1 MTPRQVTTASIHD
14 QIQAGGCLAPG
25 VFDALSASIA
35 QRAGFEAVYLSGAS
49 IAYTRLGG
57 PDIGLLG
64 LTEVADVLR
73 YISEQ
78 TDVQVIVDADTG
90 FGNAINVM
98 RTVRLLE
105 REGAAA
111 IQLEDQAFPK
121 RCGHLRGKTLVSTAD
136 MVGKLKAAVDARR
149 SHDTLIIGRTDAIAV
164 DGIDAA
170 IERAVAY
177 KDAGADIVFVE
188 GFKNDE
194 HVARIMQALG
204 GHVPLMANMVEG
216 GDTPID
222 PAQTLYEKGFSLV
235 IFPGGLVRALTHTMQ
250 GYFAAL
256 KRTGTTDGWRR
267 QMLNFT
273 ELNDVLRTPDILALG
288 QRYEP
293 TDPSKEATRD

>member
-1 MTPRQVTTASIHD
+1 MTPRNVTMPSLSEQMA
-14 QIQAGGCLAPG
+14 AGGCLAPG
-25 VFDALSASIA
+25 VYDALSARMA
-35 QRAGFEAVYLSGAS
+35 QQAGFETVYLSGAS

-78 TDVQVIVDADTG
+78 TDLRVVVDADTG

-105 REGAAA
+105 REGASA

-121 RCGHLRGKTLVSTAD
+121 RCGHLRGKTLVSCAE
-136 MVGKLKAAVDARR
+136 MVGKIQAAVDARR
-149 SHDTLIIGRTDAIAV
+149 SSETLIIGRTDAIAV

-170 IERAVAY
+170 IQRAVAY
-177 KDAGADIVFVE
+177 RQAGADVVFVE
-188 GFKNDE
+188 GFRGDD
-194 HVARIMQALG
+194 HVARIMAALG
-204 GHVPLMANMVEG
+204 GDVPLMANMVEG

-222 PAQTLYEKGFSLV
+222 SAQTLYKKGFSLV

-250 GYFAAL
+250 GYFAGL
-256 KRTGTTDGWRR
+256 KRTGTTDSWRS
-267 QMLNFT
+267 QMLDFT
-273 ELNDVLRTPDILALG
+273 QLNDVLQTPAVLALG

-293 TDPSKEATRD
+293 KAQKD

>member
-1 MTPRQVTTASIHD
+1 MTPRDVSMPSLKAQMTG
-14 QIQAGGCLAPG
+14 GGCLAPG
-25 VFDALSASIA
+25 VFDALSARLA
-35 QRAGFEAVYLSGAS
+35 QQAGFETVYLSGAS
-49 IAYTRLGG
+49 VAYTRLGG

-73 YISEQ
+73 YIAEQ
-78 TDVQVIVDADTG
+78 TDVRIIVDADTG

-105 REGAAA
+105 REGASA
-111 IQLEDQAFPK
+111 IQLEDQGFPK
-121 RCGHLRGKTLVSTAD
+121 RCGHLRGKSLIPTAE

-149 SHDTLIIGRTDAIAV
+149 SSETLIIGRTDAIAV

-177 KDAGADIVFVE
+177 KEAGADIVFVE
-188 GFKNDE
+188 GFKDDE

-204 GHVPLMANMVEG
+204 GQVSLMANMVEG

-222 PAQTLYEKGFSLV
+222 SAQTLYDKGFSLV
-235 IFPGGLVRALTHTMQ
+235 IFPGGLVRALTFAMQ

-256 KRTGTTDGWRR
+256 KQTGTTDSWRA

-273 ELNDVLRTPDILALG
+273 ELNDVLQTPAVLELG

-293 TDPSKEATRD
+293 

>member
-1 MTPRQVTTASIHD
+1 MTPRNVTMPTITE
-14 QIQAGGCLAPG
+14 QFKAGGCLAPG
-25 VFDALSASIA
+25 VYDALSARLA
-35 QRAGFEAVYLSGAS
+35 QQAGFETVYLSGAS

-73 YISEQ
+73 YIAEQ
-78 TDVQVIVDADTG
+78 TDVRVIVDADTG

-105 REGAAA
+105 REGANA
-111 IQLEDQAFPK
+111 IQLEDQGFPK
-121 RCGHLRGKTLVSTAD
+121 RCGHLRGKTLIPTAE

-149 SHDTLIIGRTDAIAV
+149 SSDTLIIGRTDAIAV

-177 KDAGADIVFVE
+177 QQAGADIVFVE
-188 GFKNDE
+188 GFKGDE
-194 HVARIMQALG
+194 HVKKIMSALG
-204 GHVPLMANMVEG
+204 GKVPLMANMVEG

-222 PAQTLYEKGFSLV
+222 SAQTLYDKGYSLV
-235 IFPGGLVRALTHTMQ
+235 IFPGGLVRALTHAMQ

-256 KRTGTTDGWRR
+256 KQTGTTDSWRSK
-267 QMLNFT
+267 MLDFT
-273 ELNDVLRTPDILALG
+273 ELNQVLQTPEVLALG

-293 TDPSKEATRD
+293 

>member
-1 MTPRQVTTASIHD
+1 MTPRQVQMPSIAS
-14 QIQAGGCLAPG
+14 QIAAGGCLAPG
-25 VFDALSASIA
+25 VFDALSARLA
-35 QRAGFEAVYLSGAS
+35 QQAGFETVYLSGAS

-73 YISEQ
+73 YIAEQ
-78 TDVQVIVDADTG
+78 TDVRIIVDADTG

-105 REGAAA
+105 REGANA

-121 RCGHLRGKTLVSTAD
+121 RCGHLRGKTLISCEE

-149 SHDTLIIGRTDAIAV
+149 SSETLIIGRTDAIAV
-164 DGIDAA
+164 DGIDDA

-177 KDAGADIVFVE
+177 QEAGADIVFVE
-188 GFKNDE
+188 GFRSDE

-204 GHVPLMANMVEG
+204 GKVPLMANMVEG

-235 IFPGGLVRALTHTMQ
+235 IFPGGLARALTFAMQ

-256 KRTGTTDGWRR
+256 KQTGTTDSWRS
-267 QMLNFT
+267 QMLSFT
-273 ELNDVLRTPDILALG
+273 ELNDVLQTPAVLALG

-293 TDPSKEATRD
+293 KKDS

>member
-1 MTPRQVTTASIHD
+1 MTPRQVSIPNLKT
-14 QIQAGGCLAPG
+14 QLTSGVCLAPG
-25 VFDALSASIA
+25 IFDALSARLA
-35 QRAGFEAVYLSGAS
+35 QQAGFQTVYLSGAS

-73 YISEQ
+73 YIAEQ
-78 TDVQVIVDADTG
+78 TDVQIIVDADTG

-105 REGAAA
+105 REGASA
-111 IQLEDQAFPK
+111 IQLEDQGFPK
-121 RCGHLRGKTLVSTAD
+121 RCGHLRGKTLIPTAE
-136 MVGKLKAAVDARR
+136 MQGKLKAAVDARR
-149 SHDTLIIGRTDAIAV
+149 SPDTLIIGRTDAIAV
-164 DGIDAA
+164 DGLEAA

-177 KDAGADIVFVE
+177 KEAGADIVFVE

-194 HVARIMQALG
+194 HVSRIMAALG
-204 GHVPLMANMVEG
+204 GQVPLMANMVEG

-222 PAQTLYEKGFSLV
+222 SAQTLYGKGFSLV

-250 GYFAAL
+250 GYFLAL
-256 KRTGTTDGWRR
+256 KQTGTTDSWRS

-273 ELNDVLRTPDILALG
+273 QLNEVLQTPDLLALG

-293 TDPSKEATRD
+293 

>member
-1 MTPRQVTTASIHD
+1 MTPRQVSMPSLKTQMTS
-14 QIQAGGCLAPG
+14 GGCLAPG
-25 VFDALSASIA
+25 VFDALSARLA
-35 QRAGFEAVYLSGAS
+35 QQAGFETVYLSGAS

-73 YISEQ
+73 YIAEQ
-78 TDVQVIVDADTG
+78 TDVKIIVDADTG

-105 REGAAA
+105 REGANA

-121 RCGHLRGKTLVSTAD
+121 RCGHLRGKTLIPTAE
-136 MVGKLKAAVDARR
+136 MTGKLKAAVDARR
-149 SHDTLIIGRTDAIAV
+149 NSDTLIIGRTDAIAV

-177 KDAGADIVFVE
+177 KQAGADIVFVE
-188 GFKNDE
+188 GFKNDD
-194 HVARIMQALG
+194 HVRRIMQALG
-204 GHVPLMANMVEG
+204 GQVPLMANMVEG

-222 PAQTLYEKGFSLV
+222 SAQTLYSKGFSLV

-256 KRTGTTDGWRR
+256 KQTGTTDSWRS

-273 ELNDVLRTPDILALG
+273 QLNDVLQTPEVLALG

-293 TDPSKEATRD
+293 

>member
-1 MTPRQVTTASIHD
+1 MTPRQVSMPSLKAQMT
-14 QIQAGGCLAPG
+14 AGGCLAPG
-25 VFDALSASIA
+25 VFDALSARLA
-35 QRAGFEAVYLSGAS
+35 QQAGFETVYLSGAS
-49 IAYTRLGG
+49 VAYTRLGG

-73 YISEQ
+73 YIAEQ
-78 TDVQVIVDADTG
+78 TDVRIIVDADTG

-105 REGAAA
+105 REGASA
-111 IQLEDQAFPK
+111 IQLEDQGFPK
-121 RCGHLRGKTLVSTAD
+121 RCGHLRGKTLIPAAE

-149 SHDTLIIGRTDAIAV
+149 SSETLIIGRTDAIAV

-177 KDAGADIVFVE
+177 KEAGADIVFVE
-188 GFKNDE
+188 GFKDDE

-204 GHVPLMANMVEG
+204 GQVSLMANMVEG

-222 PAQTLYEKGFSLV
+222 SAQTLYDKGFSLV
-235 IFPGGLVRALTHTMQ
+235 IFPGGLVRALTFTMQ

-256 KRTGTTDGWRR
+256 KQTGTTDSWRA

-273 ELNDVLRTPDILALG
+273 ELNDVLQTPAVLELG

-293 TDPSKEATRD
+293 

>member
-1 MTPRQVTTASIHD
+1 MTPRHVQMPTIKSQMT
-14 QIQAGGCLAPG
+14 AGGCLAPG
-25 VFDALSASIA
+25 VFDALSARLA
-35 QRAGFEAVYLSGAS
+35 QQAGFETVYLSGAS

-78 TDVQVIVDADTG
+78 TDVRVIVDADTG

-111 IQLEDQAFPK
+111 IQLEDQGFPK
-121 RCGHLRGKTLVSTAD
+121 RCGHLRGKTLVSKAE
-136 MVGKLKAAVDARR
+136 MVGKLQAAVDARR
-149 SHDTLIIGRTDAIAV
+149 SPDTLIIGRTDAIAV

-170 IERAVAY
+170 LERAVAY
-177 KDAGADIVFVE
+177 QEAGADIVFVE

-204 GHVPLMANMVEG
+204 GRIPLMANMVEG

-250 GYFAAL
+250 GYFEAL
-256 KRTGTTDGWRR
+256 KRTGTTDSWRS

-273 ELNDVLRTPDILALG
+273 ELNDVLRTPDVLALG

-293 TDPSKEATRD
+293 KA

>member
-1 MTPRQVTTASIHD
+1 MTPRSIEMPTIGT
-14 QIQAGGCLAPG
+14 QITAGGCLAPG
-25 VFDALSASIA
+25 VFDALSARLA
-35 QRAGFEAVYLSGAS
+35 QQAGFETVYLSGAS

-78 TDVQVIVDADTG
+78 TDVRIIVDADTG

-121 RCGHLRGKTLVSTAD
+121 RCGHLRGKLLIPTAE
-136 MVGKLKAAVDARR
+136 MVGKVKAAVDARR
-149 SHDTLIIGRTDAIAV
+149 SAETLIIGRTDAIAV

-177 KDAGADIVFVE
+177 RGAGADVVFIE
-188 GFKNDE
+188 GFRDDSQ
-194 HVARIMQALG
+194 VGAIMQALG
-204 GHVPLMANMVEG
+204 GRVPLMANMVEG

-222 PAQTLYEKGFSLV
+222 SAQTLYEKGFSLV
-235 IFPGGLVRALTHTMQ
+235 IFPGGLVRALTHAMQ

-256 KRTGTTDGWRR
+256 KQTGTTDGWRGN
-267 QMLNFT
+267 MLNFT
-273 ELNDVLRTPDILALG
+273 ELNDVLQTSAVLALG
-288 QRYEP
+288 QQYEP
-293 TDPSKEATRD
+293 PSS